1 MKKIK
6 QYIYKSYLIASLIF
20 ILGWF
25 FVINQDIEGR
35 YYNNSFYFIYGTL
48 FIIYLFG
55 GILIYTIDSLIMF
68 FSNKK
73 TTSYLLEQK
82 IFLIGL
88 LSFFVIIIIANILSA
103 NTNDNITIN
112 SLLFLT
118 LLITNVLTYYK
129 VRILKN
135 QNNLDIS

>member
-1 MKKIK
+1 
-6 QYIYKSYLIASLIF
+6 
-20 ILGWF
+20 
-25 FVINQDIEGR
+25 
-35 YYNNSFYFIYGTL
+35 
-48 FIIYLFG
+48 
-55 GILIYTIDSLIMF
+55 MF